1 MSEAIEQCGGHFGV
15 AEDIGPFG
23 EAQVGGDD
31 HAGAF
36 VEFGQQLTCE

>member
-1 MSEAIEQCGGHFGV
+1 MSEAIKQSDGHFGV

-31 HAGAF
+31 HVGAF
-36 VEFGQQLTCE
+36 VEFGKQLTWE